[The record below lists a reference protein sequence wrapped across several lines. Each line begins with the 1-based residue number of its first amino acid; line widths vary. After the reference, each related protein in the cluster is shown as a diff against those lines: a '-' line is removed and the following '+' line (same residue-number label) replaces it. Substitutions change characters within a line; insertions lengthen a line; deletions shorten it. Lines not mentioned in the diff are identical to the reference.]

1 MTETLSIEQIA
12 DELKVHVDTARDLLK
27 AKTIPAVKIGRR
39 WVALREDV
47 IAYVRRRIHD
57 AAGTGEKQCSENVAA
72 SGTSTWLGATD
83 RDLEKALAPPTRP
96 PRKNFTTP
104 LQLVSGAKKNSAT

>member
-1 MTETLSIEQIA
+1 MTETLTIEEVA
-12 DELKVHVDTARDLLK
+12 AALKCHVDTARDLLK
-27 AKTIPAVKIGRR
+27 AKAIPAVKIGRR

-57 AAGTGEKQCSENVAA
+57 ATGTGEKTCLENAAA
-72 SGTSTWLGATD
+72 SGTSTWHGASD
-83 RDLEKALAPPTRP
+83 RDLEKALAPPTKP

-104 LQLVSGAKKNSAT
+104 LQLVSGAKKNSAS